1 MKRLSLILLLQC
13 SLCVLLFGVPAT
25 PEVLRVLQPDG
36 SELSVL
42 LRGDEFF
49 HYTTTEDGYLVSRNE
64 AGYYEYAEFTPDF
77 HARLSGVRAR
87 SVANRTAADRRLLKR
102 VGKPAAA
109 LARKSVSYA
118 QAGMMRFPH
127 NGSPKS
133 LVILA
138 EFSNLSFKVANPQ
151 SAFADLLNQS
161 GYAQNGATGSARDY
175 FIACSDSV
183 FQPEFVVVGP
193 VKLDHPYNYYGGN
206 DANNNDKAPSQ
217 MIIDACRKAD
227 TLGID
232 FSEYD
237 TDGDG
242 YVDNVFVYY
251 AGYNEAEG
259 GPAETVW
266 PHRWRVQSAVRI
278 DGVLL
283 NDYACTSELRG
294 NSGSTMCGIGTF
306 CHEFTHVF
314 GFPDLYV
321 TDYNPAG
328 KDLGSWDIMSS
339 GSYNNNGRTPPTYS
353 AYERFYLGWL
363 KPQVLS
369 EPTVVSLSHLL
380 KSNEACLISPTRAHN
395 MNGVSPNPAQFFLLE
410 NRQKQGWDAY
420 LPGSGL
426 LITRINYNASRWNSN
441 TLNNDTASLGVEIMA
456 ANPAANGT
464 ASDTYPGTR
473 NVTGF
478 FPTLKNGT
486 SLEQP
491 ITYITDKNGI
501 VTFRYDGGGAG
512 FPVYEPF
519 PETLAL
525 FKTIQEQPSD
535 TQYVDI
541 NGKWLTDKLN
551 ISLSS
556 GENFQIAKVGTD
568 EWGSAVDYMPES
580 DSTLQTKLLVRYFPM
595 YASFSDLHRD
605 TISIVLDKYTTYHI
619 YLSGQS
625 SRPVLVE
632 VPVAVAA
639 VDTTSQSYTAAWE
652 AAFDATG
659 YYLSAYT
666 YDSVGTSTLVEE
678 FTDFD
683 VACAVDWHASFDVVN
698 STIYGNQ
705 APSVVFDV
713 SSDTLWTERYCFP
726 VAKISFWMHCMGAAG
741 SVLSVDGYADG
752 TWSRIDSVIIEKS
765 MLRTTYEMPLPAGNA
780 FTQFR
785 IAYQKKAGKLL
796 FDDFTVHFAGTVA
809 YQCHHQHV
817 EALTYVV
824 EQLSP
829 DVEYRYRVQA
839 TDKTEYYENI
849 TDFSNE
855 ICVRTQVFIDNDP
868 RKLTIRQ
875 TDAGTYE
882 VQLAELKTD
891 YHLYIYTLDG
901 RLMADIAPTG
911 VVIEVPVLPANGIY
925 LLKYT
930 SVNDRSR
937 KDPSGKLLYQ
947 TK

>member
-36 SELSVL
+36 TELSVL

-49 HYTTTEDGYLVSRNE
+49 HYTTTDDGYLVSRNE
-64 AGYYEYAEFTPDF
+64 AGYYEYAEFTADF
-77 HARLSGVRAR
+77 RTRSLGVRAR
-87 SVANRTAADRRLLKR
+87 GSAERTAADRRLLKR
-102 VGKPAAA
+102 VSKPAAA
-109 LARKSVSYA
+109 PVRKNVSYA
-118 QAGMMRFPH
+118 SAEMMRFPH

-151 SAFADLLNQS
+151 SAFTDLLNQS

-193 VKLDHPYNYYGGN
+193 VKLDRPYNYYGGN
-206 DANNNDKAPSQ
+206 DANGNDKAPAQ
-217 MIIDACRKAD
+217 MIVDACRKAD
-227 TLGID
+227 TLGVD
-232 FSEYD
+232 FSVYD

-266 PHRWRVQSAVRI
+266 PHRWRVQSAVSI
-278 DGVLL
+278 DGVRL
-283 NDYACTSELRG
+283 NDYACTSELRSYTG
-294 NSGSTMCGIGTF
+294 TTMCGIGTF

-328 KDLGSWDIMSS
+328 KDLGTWDIMSG
-339 GSYNNNGRTPPTYS
+339 GSYNNSGRTPPTYS

-363 KPQVLS
+363 KPKVLS
-369 EPTVVSLSHLL
+369 EPSVVSLSHLL
-380 KSNEACLISPTRAHN
+380 TSNEACLLSATRAHN
-395 MNGVSPNPAQFFLLE
+395 LNGVSPNPAQFFMIE
-410 NRQKQGWDAY
+410 NRQKSGWDAY

-426 LITRINYNASRWNSN
+426 LITRINYNASLWNSN
-441 TLNNDTASLGVEIMA
+441 TLNNDTATLGVEIMA
-456 ANPAANGT
+456 ANPSANGT

-473 NVTGF
+473 NVTAF

-486 SLEQP
+486 PLNQP
-491 ITYITDKNGI
+491 LTYISDKGGVI
-501 VTFRYDGGGAG
+501 TFRYDGGGDG
-512 FPVYEPF
+512 FPAYEPF
-519 PETLAL
+519 PETLPL
-525 FKTIQEQPSD
+525 FKTVQEQPSNS
-535 TQYVDI
+535 QVVDV
-541 NGKWLTDKLN
+541 NGKWLVDKLN
-551 ISLSS
+551 VSLSS
-556 GENFQIAKVGTD
+556 GENFQIATADAG
-568 EWGSAVDYMPES
+568 EWGSAVEYTPEA
-580 DSTLQTKLLVRYFPM
+580 DSTMHARLFVRYLPEH
-595 YASFSDLHRD
+595 ASFSDVHRD

-625 SRPVLVE
+625 TRPVLVE

-639 VDTTSQSYTAAWE
+639 LDTTSSSYTAAWE

-666 YDSVGTSTLVEE
+666 YDSLGTGTMLTEE

-683 VACAVDWHASFDVVN
+683 VACAVDWHASFGVVN

-705 APSVVFDV
+705 SPSVVFDV

-726 VAKISFWMHCMGAAG
+726 ITKISFWMHCMGAAG
-741 SVLSVDGYADG
+741 SVLCVDGYADG

-765 MLRTTYEMPLPAGNA
+765 MLRTTHEMVLPADNA

-796 FDDFTVHFAGTVA
+796 FDDFTVHFADAVT
-809 YQCHHQHV
+809 YQCHHRHV
-817 EALTYVV
+817 DALSYTL

-829 DVEYRYRVQA
+829 DTEYRYRVQA

-855 ICVRTQVFIDNDP
+855 IRVRTQPFIETDP
-868 RKLTIRQ
+868 RVLTVRKNA
-875 TDAGTYE
+875 AGGYE
-882 VQLAELKTD
+882 VQLQELKDD

-901 RLMADIAPTG
+901 RLMADIAPAN
-911 VVIEVPVLPANGIY
+911 VVTEVPVLPINTIY
-925 LLKYT
+925 VLKYS
-930 SVNDRSR
+930 SVHDRSR
-937 KDPSGKLLYQ
+937 KDPSAKLFYQ
-947 TK
+947 

>member
-49 HYTTTEDGYLVSRNE
+49 HYTTTDDGYLVSRNE
-64 AGYYEYAEFTPDF
+64 AGYYEYAEFTADF
-77 HARLSGVRAR
+77 RTRSLGVRAR
-87 SVANRTAADRRLLKR
+87 GRAERTAADRRLLKR
-102 VGKPAAA
+102 VSKPAAA
-109 LARKSVSYA
+109 PVRKNVSYA
-118 QAGMMRFPH
+118 SSEMMRFPH

-151 SAFADLLNQS
+151 SAFTDLLNQS

-193 VKLDHPYNYYGGN
+193 VKLDRPYNYYGGN
-206 DANNNDKAPSQ
+206 DANGNDKAPAQ
-217 MIIDACRKAD
+217 MIVDACRKAD
-227 TLGID
+227 TLGVD
-232 FSEYD
+232 FSVYD

-266 PHRWRVQSAVRI
+266 PHRWRVQSAVSI
-278 DGVLL
+278 DGVRL
-283 NDYACTSELRG
+283 NDYACTSELRSYTG
-294 NSGSTMCGIGTF
+294 TTMCGIGTF

-328 KDLGSWDIMSS
+328 KDLGTWDIMSG
-339 GSYNNNGRTPPTYS
+339 GSYNNSGRTPPTYS

-363 KPQVLS
+363 KPKVLS
-369 EPTVVSLSHLL
+369 EPSVVSLSHLL
-380 KSNEACLISPTRAHN
+380 TSNEACLLSATRAHN
-395 MNGVSPNPAQFFLLE
+395 LNGVSPNPAQFFIIE
-410 NRQKQGWDAY
+410 NRQKSGWDAY

-426 LITRINYNASRWNSN
+426 LITRINYNASLWNSN
-441 TLNNDTASLGVEIMA
+441 TLNNDTATLGVEIMA

-473 NVTGF
+473 NVTAF

-486 SLEQP
+486 PLNQP
-491 ITYITDKNGI
+491 LTYISDKGGVI
-501 VTFRYDGGGAG
+501 TFRYDGGGDG
-512 FPVYEPF
+512 FPAYEPF
-519 PETLAL
+519 PETLPL
-525 FKTIQEQPSD
+525 FKTVQEQPSD
-535 TQYVDI
+535 SQVVDV
-541 NGKWLTDKLN
+541 NGKWLVDKLKV
-551 ISLSS
+551 SLSS
-556 GENFQIAKVGTD
+556 GENFQIATADAG
-568 EWGSAVDYMPES
+568 EWGSAVEYTPEA
-580 DSTLQTKLLVRYFPM
+580 DSTMHARLFVRYLPEH
-595 YASFSDLHRD
+595 ASFSDVHRD

-625 SRPVLVE
+625 TRPVLVE
-632 VPVAVAA
+632 VPVAVA
-639 VDTTSQSYTAAWE
+639 VLDTTSSSYTAAWE

-666 YDSVGTSTLVEE
+666 YDSLGTGTMLTEE

-683 VACAVDWHASFDVVN
+683 VACAVDWHASFGVVN

-705 APSVVFDV
+705 SPSVVFDV

-726 VAKISFWMHCMGAAG
+726 ITKISFWMHCMGAAG
-741 SVLSVDGYADG
+741 SVLCVDGYADG

-765 MLRTTYEMPLPAGNA
+765 MLRTTHEMVLPADNA

-796 FDDFTVHFAGTVA
+796 FDDFTVHFADAVT
-809 YQCHHQHV
+809 YQCHHRHV
-817 EALTYVV
+817 DALSYTL

-829 DVEYRYRVQA
+829 DTEYRYRVQA

-855 ICVRTQVFIDNDP
+855 IRVRTQPFIETDP
-868 RKLTIRQ
+868 RVLTVRKNA
-875 TDAGTYE
+875 AGGYE
-882 VQLAELKTD
+882 VQLQELKDD

-901 RLMADIAPTG
+901 RLMADIAPTN
-911 VVIEVPVLPANGIY
+911 VVTEVPVLPINTIY
-925 LLKYT
+925 VLKYS
-930 SVNDRSR
+930 SVHDRSR
-937 KDPSGKLLYQ
+937 KDPSAKLFYQ
-947 TK
+947 

>member
-36 SELSVL
+36 TELPVL

-49 HYTTTEDGYLVSRNE
+49 HYTTTDDGYLVSRNE
-64 AGYYEYAEFTPDF
+64 AGYYEYAEFTADF
-77 HARLSGVRAR
+77 RIRSLGVRAR
-87 SVANRTAADRRLLKR
+87 GSAERTAADRRLLKR
-102 VGKPAAA
+102 VSKPAAA
-109 LARKSVSYA
+109 PVRKNVSYA
-118 QAGMMRFPH
+118 SSEMMRFPH

-151 SAFADLLNQS
+151 SAFTDLLNQS

-193 VKLDHPYNYYGGN
+193 VKLDRPYNYYGGN
-206 DANNNDKAPSQ
+206 DANGNDKAPAQ
-217 MIIDACRKAD
+217 MIVDACRKAD
-227 TLGID
+227 TLGVD
-232 FSEYD
+232 FSVYD

-266 PHRWRVQSAVRI
+266 PHRWRVQSAVSI
-278 DGVLL
+278 DGVRL
-283 NDYACTSELRG
+283 NDYACTSELRSYTG
-294 NSGSTMCGIGTF
+294 TTMCGIGTF

-328 KDLGSWDIMSS
+328 KDLGTWDIMSG
-339 GSYNNNGRTPPTYS
+339 GSYNNSGRTPPTYS

-363 KPQVLS
+363 KPKVLS
-369 EPTVVSLSHLL
+369 EPSVVSLSHLL
-380 KSNEACLISPTRAHN
+380 TSNEACLLSATRAHN
-395 MNGVSPNPAQFFLLE
+395 LNGVSPNPTQFFMIE
-410 NRQKQGWDAY
+410 NRQKSGWDAY

-426 LITRINYNASRWNSN
+426 LITRINYNASLWNSN
-441 TLNNDTASLGVEIMA
+441 TLNNDTATLGVEIMA

-473 NVTGF
+473 NVTAF

-486 SLEQP
+486 PLNQP
-491 ITYITDKNGI
+491 LTYISDKGGVI
-501 VTFRYDGGGAG
+501 TFRYDGGGDG
-512 FPVYEPF
+512 FPAYEPF
-519 PETLAL
+519 PETLPL
-525 FKTIQEQPSD
+525 FKTVQEQPSNS
-535 TQYVDI
+535 QVVDV
-541 NGKWLTDKLN
+541 NGKWLVDKLKV
-551 ISLSS
+551 SLSS
-556 GENFQIAKVGTD
+556 GENFQIATADAG
-568 EWGSAVDYMPES
+568 EWGSAVEYTPEA
-580 DSTLQTKLLVRYFPM
+580 DSTMHARLFVRYFPEH
-595 YASFSDLHRD
+595 ASFSDVHRD

-639 VDTTSQSYTAAWE
+639 LDTTSSSYTAAWE

-666 YDSVGTSTLVEE
+666 YDSLGTGTVLTEE

-683 VACAVDWHASFDVVN
+683 VACAVDWHASFGVVN

-705 APSVVFDV
+705 SPSVVFDV

-726 VAKISFWMHCMGAAG
+726 ITKISFWMHCMGAAG
-741 SVLSVDGYADG
+741 SVLCVDGYADG
-752 TWSRIDSVIIEKS
+752 AWSRIDSVIIEKS
-765 MLRTTYEMPLPAGNA
+765 MLRTTHEMVLPADNA

-796 FDDFTVHFAGTVA
+796 FDDFTVHFADAVT
-809 YQCHHQHV
+809 YQCHHRHV
-817 EALTYVV
+817 NALSYTL

-829 DVEYRYRVQA
+829 DTEYRYRVQA

-855 ICVRTQVFIDNDP
+855 IHVRTQPFIDTDP
-868 RKLTIRQ
+868 RVLTVRKNA
-875 TDAGTYE
+875 AGGYE
-882 VQLAELKTD
+882 VQLQELKDD

-901 RLMADIAPTG
+901 RLMADIEPTN
-911 VVIEVPVLPANGIY
+911 VVTEVPALPANTIY
-925 LLKYT
+925 VLKYS
-930 SVNDRSR
+930 SVHDRSR
-937 KDPSGKLLYQ
+937 KDPSAKLFYQ
-947 TK
+947 